1 MTEAATHRQALL
13 KAAEDKQRAAADPSV
28 SAFVRANAGTGKTHV
43 LVQRILRLCLAGASP
58 GSILC
63 LTFTKNAAAEMESRV
78 LGELGKW
85 ATAED
90 EALLAHLEKLLA
102 RPPTAEE
109 MALARRL
116 FASVIDAPG
125 GLAIMTIHGFC
136 ERTLRRYA
144 FEANVP
150 PGFAVLTEEEAR
162 DALEAATAQAFAD
175 ASVGPLR
182 DALGAIV
189 AHANEADFAKVLNAM
204 LARRAEIVHL
214 LQVSAPDDPVG
225 DIEARLRQI
234 FEVDRDD
241 DEESLRDRAGRL
253 LDGGALADAIAALS
267 LGGKTDL
274 DGMARLQAI
283 ARATSSEQKFEALR
297 FFFLTKDGDPRKSL
311 MTKTIKAKAPALYER
326 LDAAQAEFVALDR
339 RLCGLKVIT
348 ATAALLRL
356 TAAIFERY
364 EMEKRARGA
373 VDFEDLIERTIGLLS
388 RADAADWVLYQLD
401 ARIDHILVDEAQD
414 TSPAQWRIVEMLT
427 SDFFSGHG
435 ARASIPTVF
444 AVGDEKQS
452 IYGFQG
458 ARPEELQRSSASYE
472 RKAREAG
479 FGWRGVN
486 LGLSFRTLA
495 PVLEA
500 VDRVTADLPG
510 LSDGE
515 RVPHIAYRG
524 AAGGLVELWEPERGE
539 QEEKGSVWDIGA
551 PRPGSDPA
559 TALAARVAAKIK
571 QWLDAGEILAST
583 GRPIAPGDILILL
596 RKREPMARLLNA
608 ALKRQGVPV
617 AGADR
622 MALLDEL
629 AAMDLL
635 SLASV
640 MLQPEDD
647 LALAEV
653 LKSPLFGFCDDDL
666 FDLSRDR
673 EVSLWQALADRSAH
687 AEGGPLAAAAERL
700 RFLRDLAHRVSPFDF
715 FAHVLDAEG
724 GREAF
729 ASRLGAECLD
739 ALDEFLNLA
748 EAFGAGAEASLAEF
762 MASIR
767 RGASEVK
774 RETDRAGGEARVMT
788 VHGAKGL
795 EGAVVILA
803 DACGN
808 RSASPAPVFLVEGAK
823 GAPAIPVWAIKGAAA
838 LPPIAAAKATL
849 SEADLREK
857 GRLLYVA
864 MTRARDRLHVTGFHK
879 GELPTGCWYETIR
892 AALAPDLRQE
902 TDPMGR
908 AMWRRGVV
916 CEGHSYS
923 PSARPSTGEPEA
935 PVWLGARLA
944 NEARLPIL
952 SPSKLLRES
961 VAVRL
966 QGRAAGLGRKA
977 AQAKGSLIHKLL
989 EFLPAFPAEERAR
1002 AAAAVAKAFSRTLP
1016 AEQRLEA
1023 TEQTLMIL
1031 NDGVLAADSARV
1043 LAEASLAALLRGTDG
1058 ACCGL
1063 IMGQADRIVFAG
1075 PHICVLDFKSG
1086 LSASTSANGQLASYR
1101 LALQRIYPAAK
1112 VEAALLRTGSAAPL
1126 PADTAALDDALASI
1140 LLSIHRS
1147 RHPFGEDAH
1156 HDQERG

>member
-1 MTEAATHRQALL
+1 MTAMTEDTAHRQALL
-13 KAAEDKQRAAADPSV
+13 DDAEKRQGSAADPSV

-43 LVQRILRLCLAGASP
+43 LVQRILRLCLNGANPS
-58 GSILC
+58 SILC

-90 EALLAHLEKLLA
+90 EALTAHLAKLLA
-102 RPPTAEE
+102 RAPGAEE

-136 ERTLRRYA
+136 ERTLRRYS

-162 DALEAATAQAFAD
+162 DALDAATAQAFAD
-175 ASVGPLR
+175 ASAGPLR
-182 DALGAIV
+182 EALTEIV
-189 AHANEADFAKVLNAM
+189 AYANEADFAKVLKAM
-204 LARRAEIVHL
+204 LARRVEIVHL
-214 LQVSAPDDPVG
+214 LQVSASDDPFD

-234 FEVDRDD
+234 FAVDREDTG
-241 DEESLRDRAGRL
+241 ENLTDRAVRL
-253 LDGGALADAIAALS
+253 LDGRMLADAIAALS
-267 LGGKTDL
+267 TGGENDL
-274 DGMARLQAI
+274 KAMARFQAV
-283 ARATSSEQKFEALR
+283 ASASGAEQKLAAMKAAL
-297 FFFLTKDGDPRKSL
+297 LTQAGEPRKSL
-311 MTKTIKAKAPALYER
+311 MTAKVRTRAAALHAR
-326 LDAAQAEFVALDR
+326 LESAQAAFLDLDETLR
-339 RLCGLKVIT
+339 GVKVVT

-364 EMEKRARGA
+364 ETEKRARGA
-373 VDFEDLIERTIGLLS
+373 VDFEDLILRTIGLLS
-388 RADAADWVLYQLD
+388 RAEAADWVLYQLD
-401 ARIDHILVDEAQD
+401 ARIDHILIDEAQD
-414 TSPAQWRIVEMLT
+414 TSPAQWRIVELLA
-427 SDFFSGHG
+427 SDFFSGQG
-435 ARASIPTVF
+435 ARASMPTVF

-458 ARPEELQRSSASYE
+458 ARPEELQRSSVCYE
-472 RKAREAG
+472 AKAREAG
-479 FGWRGVN
+479 FGWRAVD

-500 VDRVTADLPG
+500 VDRVTAQLPG
-510 LSDGE
+510 LKDGE

-539 QEEKGSVWDIGA
+539 PEEKGSVWETGA
-551 PRPGSDPA
+551 LRVSGLGPA
-559 TALAARVAAKIK
+559 GALAARIAAKIK
-571 QWLDAGEILAST
+571 HWLDEGEVLASA

-608 ALKRQGVPV
+608 ALKREGVPV

-635 SLASV
+635 ALASA

-666 FDLSRDR
+666 FDLSHGR
-673 EVSLWQALADRSAH
+673 EISLWQALADRGADGD
-687 AEGGPLAAAAERL
+687 GGRFAAAAQRL
-700 RFLRDLAHRVSPFDF
+700 GLWRDLAHRASPFDF

-729 ASRLGAECLD
+729 ASRLGADCLD

-762 MASIR
+762 MVSVR

-774 RETDRAGGEARVMT
+774 RETDRAGGEVRVMT

-803 DACGN
+803 DACGV
-808 RSASPAPVFLVEGAK
+808 RGASPAPVFLVEDAI
-823 GAPAIPVWAIKGAAA
+823 GAPAIPVWAIKGAAG
-838 LPPIAAAKATL
+838 LPPIAAAKAVL
-849 SEADLREK
+849 SDADLREK

-879 GELPTGCWYETIR
+879 GELPSGCWYETVR
-892 AALAPDLRQE
+892 AALASDLRQ
-902 TDPMGR
+902 DADFMGR
-908 AMWRRGVV
+908 AVWRRGAVW
-916 CEGHSYS
+916 EGQ
-923 PSARPSTGEPEA
+923 PDRPPDRPAAGVSEA
-935 PVWLGARLA
+935 PAWLGVRPAI
-944 NEARLPIL
+944 EAPLRIL
-952 SPSKLLRES
+952 LPSKLLREH
-961 VAVRL
+961 
-966 QGRAAGLGRKA
+966 AALHRQDMGEGPGRKA

-989 EFLPAFPAEERAR
+989 EVLPAFSREEQSRT
-1002 AAAAVAKAFSRTLP
+1002 AAAVAKAFSGILP
-1016 AEQRLEA
+1016 PGQRREA
-1023 TEQTLMIL
+1023 VEEALALL
-1031 NDGVLAADSARV
+1031 NSDAFAAGADRALPEAGLAA
-1043 LAEASLAALLRGTDG
+1043 ALRDAGG
-1058 ACCGL
+1058 ACHGL
-1063 IMGQADRIVFAG
+1063 ILGQADRIVFAG
-1075 PHICVLDFKSG
+1075 PDICILDFKSG
-1086 LSASTSANGQLASYR
+1086 AAGAGRGSPSSSNGQLASYR
-1101 LALQRIYPAAK
+1101 LALQRIYPAAT
-1112 VEAALLRTGSAAPL
+1112 VGAALVDTKSATPL
-1126 PADTAALDDALASI
+1126 PANGPALDDAFAFIIRALA
-1140 LLSIHRS
+1140 
-1147 RHPFGEDAH
+1147 G
-1156 HDQERG
+1156 QG